1 MRFSRKP
8 LANHTLRRSSQV
20 CISGARNSAQHR
32 FRVFTPFA
40 VLLLAVLSG
49 CSSAPAS
56 PRTADS
62 PLPAFPGAQG
72 FAAYTTGGRG
82 GAVYHVTNLNDSGA
96 GSFRDAVNQPKRT
109 VIFDVGGYI
118 DLKSV
123 VNVASDI
130 TIAGQT
136 APGEGIGTR
145 NYEISF
151 SNSRNVIVRFIRF
164 RQGNTPGQEKKSAVN
179 ITGGNDM
186 IFDHVSI
193 EWGCWDTVDM
203 NLCKNM
209 TMQYCII
216 GQGVYPQ
223 RFGCLCQSANVTFTH
238 DLWINN
244 QSRNPKAKGTIQ
256 YVNNVVYNW
265 GGAGGFVEGHSAN
278 DSYDDVVGN
287 YFIAGPDSA
296 DHHAFAMG
304 LPTDKVYSYGNFI
317 DINLNGL
324 LDGAAA
330 TDADLGNITVQKSPF
345 SSLQLQID
353 PAAVAFEKV
362 VAEAGCSLHRDAVD
376 RNLIDQVK
384 SLGKVGKIVEH
395 VTDIIGGPQEI
406 QKSVAAKPSPANGI
420 PDDWKATHGSAP
432 SPQGYTPLE
441 VYLQSLVDSNVK

>member
-1 MRFSRKP
+1 MAIVIKS
-8 LANHTLRRSSQV
+8 N
-20 CISGARNSAQHR
+20 
-32 FRVFTPFA
+32 PFA
-40 VLLLAVLSG
+40 VALLIFISALLSG
-49 CSSAPAS
+49 CTSAPAS
-56 PRTADS
+56 LQATIL

-72 FAAYTTGGRG
+72 FAAYTTGARG
-82 GAVYHVTNLNDSGA
+82 GAVCHVTNLNDSGP
-96 GSFRDAVNQPKRT
+96 GSFRDAVSQPKRT

-151 SNSRNVIVRFIRF
+151 SNSRNIIVRYIRF

-179 ITGGNDM
+179 ITGGSDM

-193 EWGCWDTVDM
+193 EWGRWDTVDM

-296 DHHAFAMG
+296 DRHAFAMG
-304 LPTDKVYSYGNFI
+304 LLTDKVYSAGNFI
-317 DINLNGL
+317 DTNLKRRSRRARRPPMRIWETSPCINPRFRPCNFRS
-324 LDGAAA
+324 
-330 TDADLGNITVQKSPF
+330 IPRPWPSKKSSPK
-345 SSLQLQID
+345 
-353 PAAVAFEKV
+353 PAVRCIAM
-362 VAEAGCSLHRDAVD
+362 
-376 RNLIDQVK
+376 
-384 SLGKVGKIVEH
+384 
-395 VTDIIGGPQEI
+395 
-406 QKSVAAKPSPANGI
+406 PSTG
-420 PDDWKATHGSAP
+420 T
-432 SPQGYTPLE
+432 
-441 VYLQSLVDSNVK
+441 